1 MITERQQ
8 RINELETLV
17 HRLAWNDAMGCHTRD
32 GFAKYIWPGV
42 LKDPKKNPR
51 YFVFFD
57 VDGVHAL
64 NESAGTY
71 DVFDG
76 IMREVNATVRSTDAV
91 VAQKNSGDEF
101 LLCLIETPDRHAP
114 APEKVIDLGS
124 PSAFCA
130 LAITVFASCAIAV
143 PPRNPRQTTSRAS
156 FFTTATP
163 PVHGQADWPRG
174 LVVLHRHLLVLH
186 PGPFDVVEGLRGAS
200 NPGLDRV
207 VEARR
212 RG

>member
-114 APEKVIDLGS
+114 EPEKVIERLTEELAKHGLTAIFAWGEVKS
-124 PSAFCA
+124 PNLDENVKP
-130 LAITVFASCAIAV
+130 LADRVLEAKRA
-143 PPRNPRQTTSRAS
+143 RGTSR
-156 FFTTATP
+156 
-163 PVHGQADWPRG
+163 
-174 LVVLHRHLLVLH
+174 
-186 PGPFDVVEGLRGAS
+186 
-200 NPGLDRV
+200 
-207 VEARR
+207 
-212 RG
+212 